1 MSALAV
7 VRIDMDILLL
17 TIGKTKTRFV
27 CEGIDEYTGRLKRYV
42 PFSLLE
48 LPDIRTTKTMTEQR
62 QKEQEGELI
71 LSRLTPGDFVVLL
84 DERGREYS
92 SMEFASYM
100 EKTMASG
107 RKRVVFVV
115 GGPYGF
121 SQEVY
126 ARADA
131 KLCLSRMTFN
141 HEMVRMFFV
150 EQIYR
155 AMTILRHEPYHH
167 E

>member
-62 QKEQEGELI
+62 QKEQEGEPAYPRRFRCP
-71 LSRLTPGDFVVLL
+71 S
-84 DERGREYS
+84 
-92 SMEFASYM
+92 
-100 EKTMASG
+100 
-107 RKRVVFVV
+107 
-115 GGPYGF
+115 
-121 SQEVY
+121 
-126 ARADA
+126 
-131 KLCLSRMTFN
+131 
-141 HEMVRMFFV
+141 
-150 EQIYR
+150 
-155 AMTILRHEPYHH
+155 
-167 E
+167 

>member
-1 MSALAV
+1 
-7 VRIDMDILLL
+7 MDILLL

-42 PFSLLE
+42 PFSLVE

-107 RKRVVFVV
+107 RKRGFRCRRPLRFLS
-115 GGPYGF
+115 GG
-121 SQEVY
+121 
-126 ARADA
+126 
-131 KLCLSRMTFN
+131 L
-141 HEMVRMFFV
+141 
-150 EQIYR
+150 
-155 AMTILRHEPYHH
+155 
-167 E
+167 